1 MKTIRRIAMYFMA
14 LTLVSQLA
22 LAQDKKAFNIDN
34 SNIALEGYSPV
45 SYLDL
50 GLAQKGLKEFKSE
63 HDKVVY
69 YFTSAEQKQ
78 KFDKNPDK
86 YLPQYGGYCAFGVYA
101 GAKFRPDP
109 NKFIVKDGKY
119 FLYLYN
125 LELDAQQLWL
135 KENNHAG
142 LVKKANDNWDKLK
155 KTYN

>member
-1 MKTIRRIAMYFMA
+1 MNTFKNFTLLMFAVFTAGIA
-14 LTLVSQLA
+14 LG
-22 LAQDKKAFNIDN
+22 QDKQANNIDN
-34 SNIALEGYSPV
+34 SNIALQGYSPV

-50 GLAQKGLKEFKSE
+50 GIAQKGLKDFKSE
-63 HDKVVY
+63 HNKVVY
-69 YFTSAEQKQ
+69 YFTNTDQK
-78 KFDKNPDK
+78 KAFDKNPTR

-135 KENNHAG
+135 AENNHNK
-142 LVKKANDNWDKLK
+142 LVNTANKNWEKLK

>member
-1 MKTIRRIAMYFMA
+1 MKTIKNISILMV
-14 LTLVSQLA
+14 LTLSINLGV
-22 LAQDKKAFNIDN
+22 AQDKKAHNIDN

-50 GLAQKGLKEFKSE
+50 GIAQKGLKEFKSE

-69 YFTSAEQKQ
+69 YFTDADQKK
-78 KFDKNPDK
+78 KFDQNPGK

-135 KENNHAG
+135 AENNHKK
-142 LVKKANDNWDKLK
+142 LMDKANENWNKLK
-155 KTYN
+155 GTYN

>member
-1 MKTIRRIAMYFMA
+1 MKNLIKPLFVAVFVMT
-14 LTLVSQLA
+14 LTATQ
-22 LAQDKKAFNIDN
+22 AQDKMANNIDN
-34 SNIALEGYSPV
+34 SNIALQGYSPV

-50 GLAQKGLKEFKSE
+50 GLAQKGVKEHKSE
-63 HDKVVY
+63 YEKVVY
-69 YFTSAEQKQ
+69 YFTSAEQK
-78 KFDKNPDK
+78 KTFDKNPKK

-135 KENNHAG
+135 NEKDHQK
-142 LVKKANDNWDKLK
+142 LVMKANDNWEKLS
-155 KTYN
+155 KTHN

>member
-1 MKTIRRIAMYFMA
+1 MKNLMNSLFAAVLI
-14 LTLVSQLA
+14 LA
-22 LAQDKKAFNIDN
+22 ITTAQAQDKMANNIDN
-34 SNIALEGYSPV
+34 SNIALQGYSPV

-50 GLAQKGLKEFKSE
+50 GLAQKGVKEHKSE
-63 HDKVVY
+63 YEKVVY
-69 YFTSAEQKQ
+69 YFTSAEQKST
-78 KFDKNPDK
+78 FDKNPEK

-135 KENNHAG
+135 NEKDHQK
-142 LVKKANDNWDKLK
+142 LVMKANENWGKLS
-155 KTYN
+155 KTHN